1 MAHAIV
7 EYSANLEE
15 KIDLKGLVDEVHDAC
30 IKTGVF
36 PLLGMRTRA
45 ARRETYKIADGNSDA
60 CFVHLQLKLG
70 PGREEAIKKKAMEEI
85 FESLTL
91 YVKSLYDTSPG
102 SVGNV
107 VYDVRGI
114 THYYMNLASRSPR
127 GPHHQRGGQKT
138 HAHKDERTHTTT
150 TTMLQCS
157 SM

>member
-36 PLLGMRTRA
+36 PLSGMRTRA
-45 ARRETYKIADGNSDA
+45 ARRETYKIADGNLDA

-91 YVKSLYDTSPG
+91 YVKSLYDTSPVAL
-102 SVGNV
+102 SIEIFELPP
-107 VYDVRGI
+107 VRTYI
-114 THYYMNLASRSPR
+114 PARTSP
-127 GPHHQRGGQKT
+127 
-138 HAHKDERTHTTT
+138 
-150 TTMLQCS
+150 CS
-157 SM
+157 SIPSFIAWI

>member
-36 PLLGMRTRA
+36 PLSGMRTRA
-45 ARRETYKIADGNSDA
+45 ARREIYKIADGNLDA

-91 YVKSLYDTSPG
+91 YVKSLYDTSPVAL
-102 SVGNV
+102 SIEIFELPTVLRINK
-107 VYDVRGI
+107 
-114 THYYMNLASRSPR
+114 HNLNNYIAKS
-127 GPHHQRGGQKT
+127 
-138 HAHKDERTHTTT
+138 
-150 TTMLQCS
+150 
-157 SM
+157 